1 MGLTAKKVYA
11 ILNGKVRKVSESLAS
26 LGTAIAYKGD
36 VPNEEALPSSPNIG
50 DMYNI
55 VSSSSYGEA
64 GMNVAWTGEKW
75 DSMGPTINLS
85 ELKVPNPNKL
95 TFSGAVTGEYDG
107 SAPVNI
113 EIPKSGGGVISEN
126 KLTVNNHIISLES
139 GGSSA

>member
-1 MGLTAKKVYA
+1 MAGLTAKKVYA
-11 ILNGKVRKVSESLAS
+11 ILNGKIQKVAS
-26 LGTAIAYKGD
+26 GIGTAIFYAGSVATEND
-36 VPNEEALPSSPNIG
+36 LPSSPEVG
-50 DMYNI
+50 ALYNI
-55 VSSSSYGEA
+55 ESDSSYGSA

-139 GGSSA
+139 GGSSV

>member
-1 MGLTAKKVYA
+1 MALTAKKVYA
-11 ILNGKVRKVSESLAS
+11 ILNGKIKKVSEGI
-26 LGTAIAYKGD
+26 GTAVFYAGS
-36 VPNEEALPSSPNIG
+36 VETESQLPLSPQIG
-50 DMYNI
+50 AMYNI
-55 VSSSSYGEA
+55 ESESSYGLA

-107 SAPVNI
+107 SVPVNI
-113 EIPKSGGGVISEN
+113 EIPQPGGGVISEN

>member
-1 MGLTAKKVYA
+1 MALTAKKVYA
-11 ILNGKVRKVSESLAS
+11 ILNGKIKKASEGI
-26 LGTAIAYKGD
+26 GTAVFYAGS
-36 VPNEEALPSSPNIG
+36 VETESQLPLSPQTG
-50 DMYNI
+50 AMYNI
-55 VSSSSYGEA
+55 ESESSYGLA

-113 EIPKSGGGVISEN
+113 EIPKSGGGD

>member
-1 MGLTAKKVYA
+1 MAGLTAKKVYA
-11 ILNGKVRKVSESLAS
+11 ILNGKIQKVAS
-26 LGTAIAYKGD
+26 GIGTAIFYAGSVATEND
-36 VPNEEALPSSPNIG
+36 LPSSPEVG
-50 DMYNI
+50 ALYNI
-55 VSSSSYGEA
+55 ESDSSYGSA

-113 EIPKSGGGVISEN
+113 EIPQSGGGVISEN

>member
-11 ILNGKVRKVSESLAS
+11 ILNGKIQKVSESVAS
-26 LGTAIAYKGD
+26 LGTAIVYKGD
-36 VPNEEALPSSPNIG
+36 VQDEASLPLNPNVG

-55 VSSSSYGEA
+55 ISESSYGEA
-64 GMNVAWTGEKW
+64 GMNVAWNGSVW
-75 DSMGPTINLS
+75 DPMGPTIDLS
-85 ELKVPNPNKL
+85 ALKAPNPNKL

-113 EIPKSGGGVISEN
+113 EIPQFGEGVISEN

>member
-1 MGLTAKKVYA
+1 MAGLTAKKVYA
-11 ILNGKVRKVSESLAS
+11 ILNGKIQKVAS
-26 LGTAIAYKGD
+26 GIGTAIFYAGSVATEND
-36 VPNEEALPSSPNIG
+36 LPSSPEVG
-50 DMYNI
+50 ALYNI
-55 VSSSSYGEA
+55 ESDSSYGSA

-113 EIPKSGGGVISEN
+113 EIPQPGGGVISEN

>member
-1 MGLTAKKVYA
+1 MAGLTAKKVYA
-11 ILNGKVRKVSESLAS
+11 ILNGKIQKVAS
-26 LGTAIAYKGD
+26 GIGTAIFYAGSVATEND
-36 VPNEEALPSSPNIG
+36 LPSSPEVG
-50 DMYNI
+50 ALYNI
-55 VSSSSYGEA
+55 ESDSSYGSA